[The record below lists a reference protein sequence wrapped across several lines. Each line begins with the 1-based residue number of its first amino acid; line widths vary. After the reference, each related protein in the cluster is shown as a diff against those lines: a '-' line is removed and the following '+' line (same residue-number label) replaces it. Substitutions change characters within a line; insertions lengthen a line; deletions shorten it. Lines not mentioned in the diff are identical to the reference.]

1 MATSFEGF
9 PRGFFSFFRDIAKNN
24 DRAWFEENKPR
35 YRSDVLEPLRDFVEA
50 MGPRLQTIS
59 KHFIADPRAN
69 GGSIFRIYRD
79 IRFSHD
85 KRPYKEHA
93 SCQFRHRLGRGAHS
107 PSFYVHLAPGNVYFG
122 GGIWM
127 PEPDALGQI
136 REAIKARPKAWA
148 TVLGDK
154 RFNEAFGGIAGGGLT
169 RPPRGFSADDPHIE
183 DIKRKSFFAMHPS
196 TMADAQSK
204 RFADKVEDA
213 FAASTPMMAFLAK
226 ALGVPF

>member
-1 MATSFEGF
+1 MSTAFTGF
-9 PRGFFSFFRDIAKNN
+9 SPAFFKFFSELAHNN

-35 YRSDVLEPLRDFVEA
+35 YKSDVLEPLRDFVEA
-50 MGPRLQTIS
+50 MGPGLHKVS

-79 IRFSHD
+79 VRFSHD

-93 SCQFRHRLGRGAHS
+93 ACQFRHRLGRDAHS
-107 PSFYVHLAPGNVYFG
+107 PTFYVHLAPGNVFFG

-127 PEPDALGQI
+127 PQPDTLLTI
-136 REAIKARPKAWA
+136 REAIRDKPKAWDK
-148 TVLGDK
+148 VLEDK
-154 RFNEAFGGIAGGGLT
+154 RFGEAFGGVSGDGLT

-183 DIKRKSFFAMHPS
+183 DIKRKSYFAMCGS
-196 TMADAQSK
+196 SQRAAQSK
-204 RFADKVEDA
+204 TFVDEVEEA